1 MDKDKKE
8 KGGGGEMSEEFN
20 NFLGIIIIIGFA
32 IMFWNAFKAGKI
44 KENTPTQS
52 GPRSFAEPECILDA
66 RLQMVRSI
74 RCNIFRQGNKIKAAV

>member
-20 NFLGIIIIIGFA
+20 DFLGIIIIIGFA

-44 KENTPTQS
+44 KENTPTQQAQGVLQS
-52 GPRSFAEPECILDA
+52 QSASSTTTSNGPINSVQYIPAG
-66 RLQMVRSI
+66 Q
-74 RCNIFRQGNKIKAAV
+74 